1 MKKSG
6 LLLLLFVFAFFSLL
20 ASAGCGKKGKE
31 EPNVQSNLPTNSKSA
46 SGDQIKPSTA
56 SDANKHESHPSSET
70 TKDSTSNTGAGDNA
84 SEKGAGKD
92 SIMEKLPEDFPFPD
106 DYKLL
111 LDQSAIVSAE
121 GRTQVMVQF
130 LTNEKADSILALYK
144 KYLKDQGDYVVTE
157 IPDPP
162 GIMAYNEEG
171 LLGLNISDSGQKGY
185 TNIVNL
191 TVTSHH

>member
-1 MKKSG
+1 LKKAG

-20 ASAGCGKKGKE
+20 ASAGCGKKGTE
-31 EPNVQSNLPTNSKSA
+31 EPNVQSNLPTNSKS
-46 SGDQIKPSTA
+46 SPDNQVNPSI
-56 SDANKHESHPSSET
+56 SSNANKHESHPSSET
-70 TKDSTSNTGAGDNA
+70 TEDLAENTGAGDRA

-92 SIMEKLPEDFPFPD
+92 SIMENLPKDFPFPD
-106 DYKLL
+106 DYNLL

-130 LTNEKADSILALYK
+130 LTNEKADSILELYK
-144 KYLKDQGDYVVTE
+144 KYLKDQGDYIVTE

-171 LLGLNISDSGQKGY
+171 LLGLSISDSGQQGY
-185 TNIVNL
+185 TSIVNL
-191 TVTSHH
+191 NVTSH